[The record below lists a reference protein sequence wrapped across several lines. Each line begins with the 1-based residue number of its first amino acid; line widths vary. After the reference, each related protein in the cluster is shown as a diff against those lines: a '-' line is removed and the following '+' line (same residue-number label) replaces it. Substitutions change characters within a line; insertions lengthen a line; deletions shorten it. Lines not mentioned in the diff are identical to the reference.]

1 MSQPISSENGSHPGG
16 GPPAATILVAEADA
30 DLLLDIE
37 EALRAEGHE
46 VIMTRTGED
55 ALRLA
60 GAHLPFLVILDA
72 SLPGLSGYEV
82 SRRLRSDWRFLDR
95 GIIILEGEPSS
106 MDRSVA
112 LAAGADDVVP
122 KPVPPIALAD
132 RVQLTFRR
140 LQERQFSSP
149 LTGLPGNVA
158 IERELRRRTN
168 RGMDVGLAHIDIDNF
183 KAFNDRYGFL
193 RGDEMIRT
201 LAAVMRDVVDASD
214 DAFLGHVGGDD
225 FVLLARCDQV
235 EEIGREIVSAFEAMA
250 AALLDPED
258 AVRGWIEV
266 RDRRG
271 KRRRYPLPTLSIGVA
286 VRSGPGP
293 TDHSGLV
300 HAATELKRYAKTKRG
315 NHIAVDRRASEDPPP
330 VLEVSHRPAARRPR
344 VVPLKAMRAIAA
356 ALLLLGGVVAGPAVV
371 VASENAMPGE
381 FLWPVKLRIE
391 AARLALE
398 SDPSDEA
405 RLHLEFA
412 SRRVSE
418 LEQMV
423 AMGGDRS
430 AMSSVI
436 SSLEAHTEST
446 AHIVGWMARPEA
458 PISGLLVQ
466 AEGILSQNVGVLETL
481 VATAC
486 GESNEPPAPP
496 EAACPGL
503 RQALG
508 SSREVLETV
517 GGTEEEGTD
526 GRPPGDLG
534 EPEGP
539 DQSAQTGDEK
549 ERADPGGLVPPD
561 EPRGTPPP
569 SRQQEGPSPGGD
581 PPEAPGQPT
590 PPSAEEDPPNGEN
603 DEEEEP
609 PPGLGDGLYEMPDP
623 PHGPPA
629 ASSA

>member
-1 MSQPISSENGSHPGG
+1 
-16 GPPAATILVAEADA
+16 
-30 DLLLDIE
+30 
-37 EALRAEGHE
+37 
-46 VIMTRTGED
+46 
-55 ALRLA
+55 
-60 GAHLPFLVILDA
+60 
-72 SLPGLSGYEV
+72 
-82 SRRLRSDWRFLDR
+82 
-95 GIIILEGEPSS
+95 
-106 MDRSVA
+106 
-112 LAAGADDVVP
+112 
-122 KPVPPIALAD
+122 
-132 RVQLTFRR
+132 
-140 LQERQFSSP
+140 
-149 LTGLPGNVA
+149 
-158 IERELRRRTN
+158 
-168 RGMDVGLAHIDIDNF
+168 MDVGLAHIDIDHF

-201 LAAVMRDVVDASD
+201 LAAVMRDVVDATD

-225 FVLLARCDQV
+225 FVLLAPCDQV
-235 EEIGREIVSAFEAMA
+235 EEIGREIVSAFEAVA

-258 AVRGWIEV
+258 GVRGWIEV

-300 HAATELKRYAKTKRG
+300 HAATELKQYAKTKPG
-315 NHIAVDRRASEDPPP
+315 NYIAVDRRASEDPPP
-330 VLEVSHRPAARRPR
+330 VLEVSHGLAARRPR
-344 VVPLKAMRAIAA
+344 VAPLKGMRAIAV
-356 ALLLLGGVVAGPAVV
+356 ALLLLGGLVAGPTVV

-398 SDPSDEA
+398 SDPADEA

-430 AMSSVI
+430 AMPSVI
-436 SSLEAHTEST
+436 SSLEGHTEST
-446 AHIVGWMARPEA
+446 ADIVGWMTRPEA
-458 PISGLLVQ
+458 SVSGLLVQ

-486 GESNEPPAPP
+486 GEGNEPPAPP

-517 GGTEEEGTD
+517 GGTEEEGPD
-526 GRPPGDLG
+526 GPPPGDLG
-534 EPEGP
+534 EPERP
-539 DQSAQTGDEK
+539 DQSAQTGE
-549 ERADPGGLVPPD
+549 EENRADPGGLVPPD
-561 EPRGTPPP
+561 QPRGTPPP
-569 SRQQEGPSPGGD
+569 SRQEGPSPGGD
-581 PPEAPGQPT
+581 PPEVPGQPT
-590 PPSAEEDPPNGEN
+590 PPSAEEEHPPNGEN
-603 DEEEEP
+603 DKEEP
-609 PPGLGDGLYEMPDP
+609 PPGLGDGLNDMPDP
-623 PHGPPA
+623 PDGPPA
-629 ASSA
+629 ASSG